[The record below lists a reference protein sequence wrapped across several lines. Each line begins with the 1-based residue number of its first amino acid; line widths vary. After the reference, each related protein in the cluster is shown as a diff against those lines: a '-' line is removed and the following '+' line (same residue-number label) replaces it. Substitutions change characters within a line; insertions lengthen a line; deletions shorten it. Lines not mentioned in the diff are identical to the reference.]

1 MQQPAPLT
9 ACDPA
14 SLVGTTLDGQYRIDS
29 HLASGGMG
37 AVFRAHHLSLRKD
50 VALKVLRP
58 ELTSSTDL
66 QERFRRES
74 EIAASLEHRHIVRVT
89 DFRRSPEGLLYLAM
103 ELLAGE
109 SLFDRLRREG
119 FLPPDEAVEI
129 LWQLCDGLEAAHA
142 KGVVHRD
149 LKPENVFLARGPGGE
164 VVKILD
170 FGIAK
175 MADPGVGSATQSGM
189 VVGTP
194 EYLSPEQAT
203 GSAIDARSDL
213 YTVGLIGWRMLAGRH
228 PFKAD
233 DARALL
239 MMQATQPV
247 PPLASVRADLAGYP
261 LLVAAIA
268 RACQKDPAARYPS
281 AAEFKADL
289 GAVLDHG
296 LGLLPVSTPP
306 PAVSYTSLSPV
317 PATSPA
323 PSTPPLVAPS
333 GSTILLGAPPPPEEV
348 RTATTG
354 GTPLTRGLESRLRRH
369 PRLAIG
375 VGLALLLVAAGGGVA
390 AVRARRAV
398 LAHQQE
404 AAAQAAAQVAAQA
417 AARAEAEAARQAE
430 AVAAQR
436 AAELNRVVGEADR
449 ELAAGHPARARA
461 LLAPLLQSRPDE
473 PLLHER
479 LGHAWHDEGDHLRA
493 LDEWT
498 TALALAPLDRATLDH
513 LVSDLGREKAV
524 ADRAAH
530 LLVVAGAA
538 AGPALAAV
546 PARASPALKLR
557 ALGVAREIG
566 PDARVDVGASYQA
579 LLGDPDCEVRKA
591 SSRALG
597 DLRERRALGRL
608 RQLAEARDTRR
619 LGSIIISSKAP
630 CGAAEAADAVRRI
643 EGH

>member
-1 MQQPAPLT
+1 VSQPVQHLAF
-9 ACDPA
+9 DPA
-14 SLVGTTLDGQYRIDS
+14 SLVGTTLDGQYRIDR

-58 ELTSSTDL
+58 ELTTSVEL

-74 EIAASLEHRHIVRVT
+74 QIAASLEHRHIVRVT

-103 ELLAGE
+103 ELLDGE

-119 FLPPDEAVEI
+119 FLPADEAVGI

-164 VVKILD
+164 LVKILD

-175 MADPGVGSATQSGM
+175 MADPGSGSGTQSGM

-203 GSAIDARSDL
+203 GSAIDARADL

-233 DARALL
+233 DPRSLL

-247 PPLASVRADLAGYP
+247 PPLVEVRPDLSVYP
-261 LLVAAIA
+261 LLLTAIA
-268 RACQKDPAARYPS
+268 RACEKDPAARFQS

-296 LGLLPVSTPP
+296 LGLLPVATPP
-306 PAVSYTSLSPV
+306 PAVSYTSLGTV
-317 PATSPA
+317 PPA
-323 PSTPPLVAPS
+323 PPPALGS
-333 GSTILLGAPPPPEEV
+333 GATIQLGAPFPAESG
-348 RTATTG
+348 RAATTPAG
-354 GTPLTRGLESRLRRH
+354 HPLTHGLEARLRRH
-369 PRLAIG
+369 PRVAIVLG
-375 VGLALLLVAAGGGVA
+375 LLLVMVATGGAIA
-390 AVRARRAV
+390 AVRAQRATQV
-398 LAHQQE
+398 RQQE
-404 AAAQAAAQVAAQA
+404 AEAKATALSEAEK
-417 AARAEAEAARQAE
+417 ARLAEAA
-430 AVAAQR
+430 VAQR
-436 AAELNRVVGEADR
+436 AAELRKPVDEAKL
-449 ELAAGHPARARA
+449 ELQAGHPARARA
-461 LLAPLLQSRPDE
+461 ILSPLLQSRADDSV
-473 PLLHER
+473 LHEQ
-479 LGHAWHDEGDHLRA
+479 LGHAWHDEGEYLRA

-498 TALALAPLDRATLDH
+498 TALALAPLDRPTLDH
-513 LVSDLGREKAV
+513 LVSDLGREKTV

-530 LLVVAGAA
+530 LLVRSGPA

-546 PARASPALKLR
+546 PPRSSPWVKLR

-566 PDARVDVGASYQA
+566 PATKVNLGAGYLA
-579 LLGDPDCEVRKA
+579 LLGEPDCEVRKA
-591 SSRALG
+591 ASRALG
-597 DLRERRALGRL
+597 ELRDRKALGRL
-608 RQLAEARDTRR
+608 RNLAEARDTRR
-619 LGSIIISSKAP
+619 LGSIIIGSKPA
-630 CGAAEAADAVRRI
+630 CGATEAADAVRRI
-643 EGH
+643 EGR

>member
-1 MQQPAPLT
+1 
-9 ACDPA
+9 
-14 SLVGTTLDGQYRIDS
+14 V
-29 HLASGGMG
+29 
-37 AVFRAHHLSLRKD
+37 
-50 VALKVLRP
+50 
-58 ELTSSTDL
+58 
-66 QERFRRES
+66 
-74 EIAASLEHRHIVRVT
+74 
-89 DFRRSPEGLLYLAM
+89 
-103 ELLAGE
+103 
-109 SLFDRLRREG
+109 
-119 FLPPDEAVEI
+119 
-129 LWQLCDGLEAAHA
+129 
-142 KGVVHRD
+142 
-149 LKPENVFLARGPGGE
+149 LAR
-164 VVKILD
+164 
-170 FGIAK
+170 
-175 MADPGVGSATQSGM
+175 
-189 VVGTP
+189 
-194 EYLSPEQAT
+194 
-203 GSAIDARSDL
+203 
-213 YTVGLIGWRMLAGRH
+213 
-228 PFKAD
+228 
-233 DARALL
+233 
-239 MMQATQPV
+239 
-247 PPLASVRADLAGYP
+247 
-261 LLVAAIA
+261 
-268 RACQKDPAARYPS
+268 
-281 AAEFKADL
+281 
-289 GAVLDHG
+289 
-296 LGLLPVSTPP
+296 
-306 PAVSYTSLSPV
+306 
-317 PATSPA
+317 
-323 PSTPPLVAPS
+323 
-333 GSTILLGAPPPPEEV
+333 
-348 RTATTG
+348 
-354 GTPLTRGLESRLRRH
+354 
-369 PRLAIG
+369 
-375 VGLALLLVAAGGGVA
+375 
-390 AVRARRAV
+390 
-398 LAHQQE
+398 QQE

-608 RQLAEARDTRR
+608 RQLAEARDTKR